1 MNKDDV
7 YTLIVKKFSLGKD
20 EFGSNIY
27 IYRPL
32 ELQIGFVSED
42 IFYNDNG
49 REYHS
54 IENISFVNREYDEGY
69 YLAYTKEELEEFH
82 KVSDNAAIYRFYQDI
97 IDNKL
102 IVSLEEEPNLY
113 TIKVINK
120 DILLDN
126 EMSFLYD
133 DKNEEL
139 GLSLDSLK
147 EIIESGDL
155 EKLKNVVEKLEEVK
169 SSIINIPDE
178 EKKPVIEQKSHE
190 EENKEDAFTKEQK
203 KELEEEILRQA
214 KAKELEELFN
224 KEEAAVTITKKDI
237 RDLYADLKSK
247 VIGQDEAIE
256 TACYTIYKNAKL
268 KDGETKTNCIFIG
281 PTGSG
286 KSMITDIIGE
296 FLKGKPLVHIDSN
309 SLSTTGYVGANVE
322 DCLSQLL
329 VKADG
334 NKFIAEHGIVVF
346 DEVDKK
352 GTKDNGDVGGKGV
365 INQLLRFVEG
375 QQYTVEYYWNN
386 KKRSTLF
393 DTTNLTVFACGA
405 FPEVYEQLI
414 NKTVSKNTIG
424 FNGNVRSLDAIE
436 QEKKDAEKELEIAPG
451 DLASKGKMGPEFTGR
466 FIIAPLHKLDKEALV
481 KIMTES
487 KVSPLNKEIDLLEE
501 DDVIFYHDDKF
512 VDAIAEMAYNEGSG
526 GRGVKNSIDQIFKK
540 IIKKTIFTLDDDLV
554 DADGKVYLYGT
565 TNEEG
570 KVVVNTSTGENL
582 LDNDS
587 KEKKSKVLTKNKK

>member
-32 ELQIGFVSED
+32 ELQIGFISED

-69 YLAYTKEELEEFH
+69 YLAYTKEELEELH

-102 IVSLEEEPNLY
+102 IVSLEEDPNLY
-113 TIKVINK
+113 TIKVIGK
-120 DILLDN
+120 DKVLDN

-133 DKNEEL
+133 KKNEEV

-147 EIIESGDL
+147 DIIESGDL
-155 EKLKNVVEKLEEVK
+155 EKLKSLVKKLEEAK
-169 SSIINIPDE
+169 TSIIINPK
-178 EKKPVIEQKSHE
+178 EKKKTIIKERPHE
-190 EENKEDAFTKEQK
+190 EEKKEDAFTKEQK

-224 KEEAAVTITKKDI
+224 KEEAAITITKQDI
-237 RDLYADLKSK
+237 RDLYADLKAK

-268 KDGETKTNCIFIG
+268 KDGEIKTNCIFIG

-296 FLKGKPLVHIDSN
+296 FFKAKPLVHIDSN

-375 QQYTVEYYWNN
+375 QQYKVEYYWNN
-386 KKRSTLF
+386 KKRTTLF

-414 NKTVSKNTIG
+414 NKNVTKNVMG
-424 FNGNVRSLDAIE
+424 FNGNVRSLDTIE
-436 QEKKDAEKELEIAPG
+436 QEKKDAEKELEIAPE
-451 DLASKGKMGPEFTGR
+451 DLASKGKMGPEFAGR
-466 FIIAPLHKLDKEALV
+466 FIIAALHKLDKEALI
-481 KIMTES
+481 KTMTES
-487 KVSPLNKEIDLLEE
+487 KASPLNKVIDLLEE
-501 DDVIFYHDDKF
+501 DDIIFYHDDKF
-512 VDAIAEMAYNEGSG
+512 VNAIAEMAYNEGSG
-526 GRGVKNSIDQIFKK
+526 GRGVKNSIDKIFKK
-540 IIKKTIFTLDDDLV
+540 IIKKTVFTIDDDLV

-565 TNEEG
+565 TDDEG
-570 KVVVNTSTGENL
+570 KIIVKTSTGENL
-582 LDNDS
+582 L
-587 KEKKSKVLTKNKK
+587 EKKSKENNNKVLTKNKK